1 LPEFTGVSHI
11 GLTISDVERSKAWY
25 SDVLGWQMLME
36 GTDEH
41 GTTSPS
47 VSCPAQSGLDS
58 ANTPEGSG
66 EAFSPERT
74 GLDHASFTVASRQEL
89 DEWASHLA
97 EKGAAYS
104 EIVEAPYGQLLS
116 FKDPDGIAL
125 EAFVMGGGI

>member
-1 LPEFTGVSHI
+1 MPEFTGFSHI

-41 GTTSPS
+41 GIHFAFGFLPGS
-47 VSCPAQSGLDS
+47 VGLGLRQH
-58 ANTPEGSG
+58 PGGSG
-66 EAFSPERT
+66 DAFSPERT
-74 GLDHASFTVASRQEL
+74 GLDHASFAVASREEL
-89 DEWASHLA
+89 DEWASHLS

-104 EIVEAPYGQLLS
+104 EIVEAPYGHVLS

-125 EAFVMGGGI
+125 EAFVMGGG

>member
-1 LPEFTGVSHI
+1 MPEFTGFSHI

-41 GTTSPS
+41 GIHFAFGLLPGS
-47 VSCPAQSGLDS
+47 VGLGLRQH
-58 ANTPEGSG
+58 PEGSG

-74 GLDHASFTVASRQEL
+74 GLDHASFAVASREAL

-97 EKGAAYS
+97 ERGAAYS
-104 EIVEAPYGQLLS
+104 EIVEAPYGQVLS

-125 EAFVMGGGI
+125 EAFVVGGG

>member
-1 LPEFTGVSHI
+1 MPEFTGFSHI

-41 GTTSPS
+41 GIHFAFGFLPGS
-47 VSCPAQSGLDS
+47 VGLGLRQH
-58 ANTPEGSG
+58 PEGSG

-74 GLDHASFTVASRQEL
+74 GLDHASFAVASREEL

-97 EKGAAYS
+97 EKGEAYS
-104 EIVEAPYGQLLS
+104 EIVEAPYGHVLS

-125 EAFVMGGGI
+125 EAFVMGGG

>member
-1 LPEFTGVSHI
+1 MPEFIGFSHI

-41 GTTSPS
+41 GINFAFGFLPGS
-47 VSCPAQSGLDS
+47 VGLGLRQH
-58 ANTPEGSG
+58 PGGGG
-66 EAFSPERT
+66 EAFSPKRT
-74 GLDHASFTVASRQEL
+74 GLDHASFAVASREEL

-97 EKGAAYS
+97 EKGAPYS
-104 EIVEAPYGQLLS
+104 EIVEAPYGQVLS

-125 EAFVMGGGI
+125 EAFVPGGG